1 MISKSE
7 HAVALIFDQ
16 EDILQ
21 LVGFKVGSKLFGAN
35 ILTVREILRDPV
47 IDSVGNLPSFVEG
60 IIRLRGEVLPIID
73 LGKLLGVPTSAE
85 RGRIWALIAQAG
97 KRRVGYVV
105 DAVTP
110 IIRVKTDLVFPAPD
124 IIMQGMRSKYISGV
138 CETDKGLLVVVDLSR
153 ILLDDEVNAMN
164 KLTIS

>member
-1 MISKSE
+1 M
-7 HAVALIFDQ
+7 ALIFDQ

-47 IDSVGNLPSFVEG
+47 INSVGNVPSFVEG

-73 LGKLLGVPTSAE
+73 LGRLLGVTVLAQRE
-85 RGRIWALIAQAG
+85 RIWALVAQAG
-97 KRRVGYVV
+97 KKRVGYIV
-105 DAVTP
+105 DGVTP
-110 IIRVKTDLVFPAPD
+110 IIRVKTNAVFPAPD
-124 IIMQGMRSKYISGV
+124 IIMQGLRSKYISGV
-138 CETDKGLLVVVDLSR
+138 CETDKGLLVVVELDR

-164 KLTIS
+164 KLAIS